1 MGQISLVRVGRN
13 HITDGGS
20 ITLTAGILSHHPMPG
35 TVAISMA
42 NGALESFS
50 RAVALE
56 IGRGLRVNTV
66 SPAFVKE
73 TMELLGMDP
82 TPGVS
87 AVDTANAYV
96 AAVEGDMNG
105 QTLDVTEFL

>member
-1 MGQISLVRVGRN
+1 
-13 HITDGGS
+13 
-20 ITLTAGILSHHPMPG
+20 
-35 TVAISMA
+35 
-42 NGALESFS
+42 
-50 RAVALE
+50 
-56 IGRGLRVNTV
+56 
-66 SPAFVKE
+66 
-73 TMELLGMDP
+73 MELMGMDP